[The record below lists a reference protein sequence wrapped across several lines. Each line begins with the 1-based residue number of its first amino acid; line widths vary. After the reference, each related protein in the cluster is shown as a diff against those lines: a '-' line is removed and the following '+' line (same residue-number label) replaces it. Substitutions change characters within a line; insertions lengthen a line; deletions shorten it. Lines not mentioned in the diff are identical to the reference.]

1 MSERIK
7 NLFRDLG
14 IRYDVIDAVLS
25 SEINDISDMH
35 LRATE
40 LNNWLDKDEL
50 VEMLTAFNR
59 VSTLAQKAV
68 SSDVNEQLLTED
80 AEINLYKEFN
90 NIKVK
95 VKELLNDKKY
105 SEALDSFASL
115 RPSIDAMFDSVM
127 VMDKDEAIK
136 NNRLGLLKQI
146 YDTMLSICDLSKI
159 VYK

>member
-1 MSERIK
+1 
-7 NLFRDLG
+7 
-14 IRYDVIDAVLS
+14 
-25 SEINDISDMH
+25 MH
-35 LRATE
+35 LRAVE

-59 VSTLAQKAV
+59 VSTLAQK
-68 SSDVNEQLLTED
+68 SQSNEVCEDLLRED
-80 AEINLYKEFN
+80 AEINLYKEFT
-90 NIKVK
+90 NIKEK
-95 VKELLNDKKY
+95 VKNLLNDKKY
-105 SEALDSFASL
+105 SEALDAFASL

-127 VMDKDEAIK
+127 VMDKDDVIK

>member
-1 MSERIK
+1 
-7 NLFRDLG
+7 
-14 IRYDVIDAVLS
+14 
-25 SEINDISDMH
+25 MH

-95 VKELLNDKKY
+95 VKELLNDKKGV
-105 SEALDSFASL
+105 FVSL
-115 RPSIDAMFDSVM
+115 
-127 VMDKDEAIK
+127 
-136 NNRLGLLKQI
+136 
-146 YDTMLSICDLSKI
+146 KI
-159 VYK
+159 NGEYTENGWV